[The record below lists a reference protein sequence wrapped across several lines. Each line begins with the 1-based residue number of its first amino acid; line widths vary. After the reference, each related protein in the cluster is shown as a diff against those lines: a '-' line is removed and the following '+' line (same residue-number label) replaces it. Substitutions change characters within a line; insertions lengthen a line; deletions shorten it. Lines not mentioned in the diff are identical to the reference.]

1 MAIKEPCTLWTRLLF
16 ISMSVIKRLTLISD
30 PTDEFPKNTNNS
42 FKVRLPE
49 PLSLQGEGWYAT
61 LMSLTVPDEGQS
73 NAVIASDPHTKVIRY
88 KHAISTRKWT
98 DTGDPSTSAYLFID
112 TALSTKMIELEEI
125 MNATQIVSTGSEF
138 WKRVMQTLHDKIMT
152 EVMKDQ
158 WNASVTE
165 PDRKPI
171 VFVNKHGM
179 PQLSWKE
186 ESLLI
191 KAIPKKDLLNN
202 QQINMVEFYVNVDIA
217 LKFGLLRRK
226 TGKTGYAT
234 SDFVLGPNL
243 QYSLPTKTYG
253 ENTGPVG
260 SRYRTYYN
268 WEGDVYEGVNFSSR
282 AFSIMTADNVKWM
295 RLHQAFEWRL
305 NNLDAS
311 FEKMVGTRKR
321 TVMVYSDLVESTI
334 VGSGKYPLLREVQLL
349 RTGDGESTAEP
360 LHHQWIKLRGQQ
372 LDIVEVEIASTS
384 GPLAILPPGK
394 TIVTIG
400 LKQV

>member
-1 MAIKEPCTLWTRLLF
+1 
-16 ISMSVIKRLTLISD
+16 MSEIKRLTLISD

-49 PLSLQGEGWYAT
+49 PLSLPGEGWYAS

-88 KHAISTRKWT
+88 KHPISTRKWT
-98 DTGDPSTSAYLFID
+98 DTGDPSTSGYASIN

-125 MNATQIVSTGSEF
+125 MNATQIVSTGSQF
-138 WKRVMQTLHDKIMT
+138 WKRVMQTLHNKIMT
-152 EVMKDQ
+152 EVMNHQ
-158 WNASVTE
+158 WKMQVAE
-165 PDRKPI
+165 RDRRPI

-179 PQLSWKE
+179 PQLSWKG
-186 ESLLI
+186 ESLVI
-191 KAIPKKDLLNN
+191 EAIAKKNLMNN
-202 QQINMVEFYVNVDIA
+202 SQIAMVEFYINVDIA

-243 QYSLPTKTYG
+243 QYSLPTKTYD
-253 ENTGPVG
+253 ESTGPVG

-268 WEGDVYEGVNFSSR
+268 WEGDVYEGVNFIGS
-282 AFSIMTADNVKWM
+282 AFSIVSADNVKWL
-295 RLHQAFEWRL
+295 RLFPAFEWQM

-311 FEKMVGTRKR
+311 FEKIVGTRKR
-321 TVMVYSDLVESTI
+321 TVMVYSDLVESTV
-334 VGSGKYPLLREVQLL
+334 VGSGKFPLLREVQLL

-372 LDIVEVEIASTS
+372 MDILEVEIASTA
-384 GPLAILPPGK
+384 GPLTILPPGK

-400 LKQV
+400 LKQL

>member
-1 MAIKEPCTLWTRLLF
+1 
-16 ISMSVIKRLTLISD
+16 MSEIKRLTLISD

-49 PLSLQGEGWYAT
+49 PLNLPGEGWHAS
-61 LMSLTVPDEGQS
+61 LMSLTVPDQGQS
-73 NAVIASDPHTKVIRY
+73 NAVIAADPHTKVIRY
-88 KHAISTRKWT
+88 KHPITTRKWT
-98 DTGDPSTSAYLFID
+98 DTGYPSTSGYLSI
-112 TALSTKMIELEEI
+112 TTRLAVKMIELEEI
-125 MNATQIVSTGSEF
+125 MNSTQIVATGSEF
-138 WKRVMQTLHDKIMT
+138 WKRVMQTLHNKIMT

-158 WNASVTE
+158 WNASVAE
-165 PDRKPI
+165 ADRKPI

-202 QQINMVEFYVNVDIA
+202 QQINMVEFYINVDIA
-217 LKFGLLRRK
+217 LKFGLLSRK

-234 SDFVLGPNL
+234 SDFVIGPNL
-243 QYSLPTKTYG
+243 QYSLPTKTYD

-268 WEGDVYEGVNFSSR
+268 WEGDVYEGVNFTSR
-282 AFSIMTADNVKWM
+282 AFTIVEADNVKWM
-295 RLHQAFEWRL
+295 RLHQAFEWQL

-321 TVMVYSDLVESTI
+321 TVMIYSDLVESTI

>member
-1 MAIKEPCTLWTRLLF
+1 
-16 ISMSVIKRLTLISD
+16 MSEIKRLTLISD

-49 PLSLQGEGWYAT
+49 PLSLQGEGWYAS

-88 KHAISTRKWT
+88 KHPISTRKWT
-98 DTGDPSTSAYLFID
+98 DTGDPSTSGYESIY

-125 MNATQIVSTGSEF
+125 MNATQIVSTGSQF
-138 WKRVMQTLHDKIMT
+138 WKRVMHTLHNKIMT

-158 WNASVTE
+158 WNASVAE
-165 PDRKPI
+165 RDRKPI

-179 PQLSWKE
+179 PQLSWKG
-186 ESLLI
+186 ESLVI
-191 KAIPKKDLLNN
+191 EAIAKKELLNMA
-202 QQINMVEFYVNVDIA
+202 QVSMVEFYINVDIA

-243 QYSLPTKTYG
+243 QYSLPTKTYD
-253 ENTGPVG
+253 ESTGPVG

-268 WEGDVYEGVNFSSR
+268 WEGDVYEGVNFIGS
-282 AFSIMTADNVKWM
+282 AFSIMTADNVKWL
-295 RLHQAFEWRL
+295 RLFPAFEWQL
-305 NNLDAS
+305 HNLDAS
-311 FEKMVGTRKR
+311 FEKIVGTRKR
-321 TVMVYSDLVESTI
+321 TVMVYSDLVESTV

-372 LDIVEVEIASTS
+372 LDIVEVEIASTA
-384 GPLAILPPGK
+384 GPLTILPPGK

-400 LKQV
+400 LKQL

>member
-1 MAIKEPCTLWTRLLF
+1 
-16 ISMSVIKRLTLISD
+16 MSEIKRLTLISD

-49 PLSLQGEGWYAT
+49 PLFLPGEGWYAS

-88 KHAISTRKWT
+88 KHPISTRKWT
-98 DTGDPSTSAYLFID
+98 DTGDPSTSGYESIY
-112 TALSTKMIELEEI
+112 TSLSTKMIELEEI
-125 MNATQIVSTGSEF
+125 MNTTQIVSTGSQF
-138 WKRVMQTLHDKIMT
+138 WKRVMHTLHNKIMT

-158 WNASVTE
+158 WNASVAE
-165 PDRKPI
+165 RDRKPI

-179 PQLSWKE
+179 PQLSWKG
-186 ESLLI
+186 ESLVI
-191 KAIPKKDLLNN
+191 EAIAKKNLMNN
-202 QQINMVEFYVNVDIA
+202 RQVSMVEFYINVDIA

-243 QYSLPTKTYG
+243 QYSLPTKTYD
-253 ENTGPVG
+253 ESTGPVG

-268 WEGDVYEGVNFSSR
+268 WEGDVYEGVNFIGS
-282 AFSIMTADNVKWM
+282 AFSIMTADNVKWL
-295 RLHQAFEWRL
+295 RLFPAFEWQL
-305 NNLDAS
+305 YNLDAS
-311 FEKMVGTRKR
+311 FEKIVGTRKR
-321 TVMVYSDLVESTI
+321 TVMVYSDLVESTV
-334 VGSGKYPLLREVQLL
+334 VGSGKFPLLREVQLL

-372 LDIVEVEIASTS
+372 LDIVEVEIASTA
-384 GPLAILPPGK
+384 GPLTILPPGK

-400 LKQV
+400 LKQL

>member
-1 MAIKEPCTLWTRLLF
+1 
-16 ISMSVIKRLTLISD
+16 MSEIKRLTLISD

-49 PLSLQGEGWYAT
+49 PLSLQGEGWYAS

-202 QQINMVEFYVNVDIA
+202 QQINMVEFYINVDIA

-372 LDIVEVEIASTS
+372 LDIVEVEIASTA